1 MMDITAAIEALSGD
15 QAARVLALTVDHGA
29 PLPDPARLRALDSG
43 LRDALAG
50 DGAGLAGY
58 AAPGGQAADP
68 GELARATL
76 VYLAAARP
84 DLVPVIGQ
92 AVALADDST
101 REPALFVGALVVLA
115 LQTEV
120 KLTRDSQG
128 KWSFTVH
135 KRPVRDSTLGQV
147 ITKLISAY
155 FPGGQ

>member
-1 MMDITAAIEALSGD
+1 MSDIAAAIEALSGD

-58 AAPGGQAADP
+58 AAPAGQAADP

-155 FPGGQ
+155 FPGGR

>member
-1 MMDITAAIEALSGD
+1 MSDIAAAIEALSGD

-43 LRDALAG
+43 LRDALADNG
-50 DGAGLAGY
+50 GLAGY

-155 FPGGQ
+155 FPGGR

>member
-58 AAPGGQAADP
+58 AAPAGQAADP

-84 DLVPVIGQ
+84 GLVPVIGQ

-155 FPGGQ
+155 FPGGR

>member
-1 MMDITAAIEALSGD
+1 MSDIAAAIEALSGD

-58 AAPGGQAADP
+58 AAPAGQAADP

>member
-43 LRDALAG
+43 LRDALADNG
-50 DGAGLAGY
+50 GLAGY

-155 FPGGQ
+155 CPGGQ

>member
-1 MMDITAAIEALSGD
+1 M
-15 QAARVLALTVDHGA
+15 LALTVDHGA

-43 LRDALAG
+43 LRDALADNG
-50 DGAGLAGY
+50 GLAGY

-135 KRPVRDSTLGQV
+135 KRPMRDSTLGQV